1 VAAVNLERRRKMLGK
16 ISAWFVIV
24 ACLVTMLNVVLVAV
38 SVSTRS
44 AAAVAGMRESDLYN
58 DRDFERAVKHM
69 VEEYCEVVE
78 GRKIHCRS
86 FGDPVR

>member
-1 VAAVNLERRRKMLGK
+1 MSAK
-16 ISAWFVIV
+16 IALLL
-24 ACLVTMLNVVLVAV
+24 ACLVTMVNVVLVAV

-44 AAAVAGMRESDLYN
+44 SAAVAGMRESDLYA
-58 DRDFERAVKHM
+58 DRDFERAVKRL
-69 VEEYCEVVE
+69 VKEYCEVVE